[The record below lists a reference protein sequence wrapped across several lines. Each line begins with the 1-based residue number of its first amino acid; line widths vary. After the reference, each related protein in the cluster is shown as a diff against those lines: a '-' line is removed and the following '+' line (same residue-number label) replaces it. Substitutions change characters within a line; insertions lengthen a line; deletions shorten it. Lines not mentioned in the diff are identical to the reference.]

1 MKVKREK
8 SLLAVAK
15 VSPEEDE
22 GNSEEQIKQL
32 KKITKEVDML
42 ESSLTNVS
50 MIKGNLKTLQKI
62 RHDLQNKM
70 TKL

>member
-8 SLLAVAK
+8 SLMAVAK

>member
-8 SLLAVAK
+8 TLLANAK
-15 VSPEEDE
+15 VSKEEDE

-32 KKITKEVDML
+32 KKISKEVDML
-42 ESSLTNVS
+42 ESSLTNIS

-62 RHDLQNKM
+62 RHDL
-70 TKL
+70 

>member
-8 SLLAVAK
+8 TLLASAK
-15 VSPEEDE
+15 VSKEEDE

-32 KKITKEVDML
+32 KKISKEVDML
-42 ESSLTNVS
+42 ESSLTNIS

-62 RHDLQNKM
+62 RHDL
-70 TKL
+70 